1 MVLSDINTYRQ
12 VIGCLMKKPLLFTE
26 YQDLRIQD
34 FDLKVPRIVFSVIKN
49 MFESGAMELSP
60 VEVDLE
66 IDNHEAISVIYKS
79 NHGLDFLKESYEYS
93 RVENFEY
100 YYKRLKKLSLLR
112 ELKKNNYDISSYYK
126 ENFESLKEEEK
137 ANELFESSSVDDI
150 LMSVEGKYNKIKNDF
165 INGGKHSGNAA
176 NGLRELVDELMLK
189 PEIGPALC
197 GDYFSTACRGARL
210 GKYYLRSAS
219 SGSGKR
225 IADYTPIPTPEG
237 WKTVGDIKV
246 GDYIFGKNGQPTK
259 VLKLYKNTEKIWKIS
274 FSDGRTIDCCGEH
287 LWEYYY
293 KSHRGYEKRV
303 ENTQTIYARAKRLKN
318 GFKTADNGGW
328 RFKIPMNEAVE
339 YPEQS
344 FKISP
349 YAMGLALGDGS
360 FRNGSAFTFSSS
372 TDELPILLA
381 KELGENI
388 TYKKDKCN
396 YTYYFYTD
404 REQKNRYKLK
414 DFLEEELELIGAYS
428 QDKYI
433 PKKYLLSSTEQR
445 FELLRGLLDTDGS
458 IDEDKGRIRFTTI
471 SKRMAEDVSELCHSL
486 GMITGISVDT
496 HREYKNSNGECYI
509 VTIQC
514 KKELKPFLFKLE
526 KKKTRAINFIKSRK
540 RTENKDKLSI
550 INIEPTEESTSMTC
564 FTVDAEDCLFQVG
577 DFIVTHN
584 TRLAVFDACKICFPI
599 HYSLD
604 KGTFVVEVDDKGEV
618 RPPRKTL
625 IITTEMGK
633 DEIQTIVLAYLS
645 GVNEAHILT
654 GKYELGE
661 KDRVYYATQIVEKYQ
676 NYFYI
681 EEISDPNLTNVE
693 STIKRYAT
701 IEEVDFVFYDYIFS
715 SPSLVSQF
723 SDSKLR
729 EDVVLMMLSNQL
741 KQLAKDYNIFIF
753 SSTQVNANA
762 MTEEGFKNE
771 SCIRGM

>member
-219 SGSGKR
+219 SGSGK
-225 IADYTPIPTPEG
+225 
-237 WKTVGDIKV
+237 
-246 GDYIFGKNGQPTK
+246 
-259 VLKLYKNTEKIWKIS
+259 S
-274 FSDGRTIDCCGEH
+274 
-287 LWEYYY
+287 
-293 KSHRGYEKRV
+293 
-303 ENTQTIYARAKRLKN
+303 
-318 GFKTADNGGW
+318 
-328 RFKIPMNEAVE
+328 
-339 YPEQS
+339 
-344 FKISP
+344 
-349 YAMGLALGDGS
+349 
-360 FRNGSAFTFSSS
+360 
-372 TDELPILLA
+372 
-381 KELGENI
+381 
-388 TYKKDKCN
+388 
-396 YTYYFYTD
+396 
-404 REQKNRYKLK
+404 
-414 DFLEEELELIGAYS
+414 
-428 QDKYI
+428 
-433 PKKYLLSSTEQR
+433 
-445 FELLRGLLDTDGS
+445 
-458 IDEDKGRIRFTTI
+458 
-471 SKRMAEDVSELCHSL
+471 
-486 GMITGISVDT
+486 
-496 HREYKNSNGECYI
+496 
-509 VTIQC
+509 
-514 KKELKPFLFKLE
+514 
-526 KKKTRAINFIKSRK
+526 
-540 RTENKDKLSI
+540 
-550 INIEPTEESTSMTC
+550 
-564 FTVDAEDCLFQVG
+564 
-577 DFIVTHN
+577 
-584 TRLAVFDACKICFPI
+584 RLAVFDACKICFPI

-618 RPPRKTL
+618 RSPRKTL

-701 IEEVDFVFYDYIFS
+701 IEEVDYVFYDYIFS

-723 SDSKLR
+723 ADSKLR
-729 EDVVLMMLSNQL
+729 EDEL
-741 KQLAKDYNIFIF
+741 KLCPLTLLF
-753 SSTQVNANA
+753 
-762 MTEEGFKNE
+762 
-771 SCIRGM
+771 R

>member
-34 FDLKVPRIVFSVIKN
+34 FDLKVPRIVFSAIKN

-93 RVENFEY
+93 KIENFEY

-137 ANELFESSSVDDI
+137 ANDLFESSSVDDI

-219 SGSGKR
+219 SGSGK
-225 IADYTPIPTPEG
+225 
-237 WKTVGDIKV
+237 
-246 GDYIFGKNGQPTK
+246 
-259 VLKLYKNTEKIWKIS
+259 S
-274 FSDGRTIDCCGEH
+274 
-287 LWEYYY
+287 
-293 KSHRGYEKRV
+293 
-303 ENTQTIYARAKRLKN
+303 
-318 GFKTADNGGW
+318 
-328 RFKIPMNEAVE
+328 
-339 YPEQS
+339 
-344 FKISP
+344 
-349 YAMGLALGDGS
+349 
-360 FRNGSAFTFSSS
+360 
-372 TDELPILLA
+372 
-381 KELGENI
+381 
-388 TYKKDKCN
+388 
-396 YTYYFYTD
+396 
-404 REQKNRYKLK
+404 
-414 DFLEEELELIGAYS
+414 
-428 QDKYI
+428 
-433 PKKYLLSSTEQR
+433 
-445 FELLRGLLDTDGS
+445 
-458 IDEDKGRIRFTTI
+458 
-471 SKRMAEDVSELCHSL
+471 
-486 GMITGISVDT
+486 
-496 HREYKNSNGECYI
+496 
-509 VTIQC
+509 
-514 KKELKPFLFKLE
+514 
-526 KKKTRAINFIKSRK
+526 
-540 RTENKDKLSI
+540 
-550 INIEPTEESTSMTC
+550 
-564 FTVDAEDCLFQVG
+564 
-577 DFIVTHN
+577 
-584 TRLAVFDACKICFPI
+584 RLAVFDACKICFPI

-701 IEEVDFVFYDYIFS
+701 IEEVDYVFDYGLCKTL
-715 SPSLVSQF
+715 PLHQ
-723 SDSKLR
+723 
-729 EDVVLMMLSNQL
+729 
-741 KQLAKDYNIFIF
+741 
-753 SSTQVNANA
+753 
-762 MTEEGFKNE
+762 
-771 SCIRGM
+771 RGRIICG